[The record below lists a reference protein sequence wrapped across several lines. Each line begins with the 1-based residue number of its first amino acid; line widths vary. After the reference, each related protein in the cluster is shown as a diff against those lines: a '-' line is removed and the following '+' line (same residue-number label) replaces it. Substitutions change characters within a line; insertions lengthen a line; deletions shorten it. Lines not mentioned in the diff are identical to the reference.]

1 MLDVRALTSTKAVNV
16 TKVWKQPPWC
26 ARKTRPHA
34 FYLQQADRGCS
45 REQMW
50 RRSKKNLEGDWRHHS
65 CCPGLFFDAR
75 WGEKKKESER
85 KPGRRWQH
93 TSSGSWCRVCFH
105 WLLRDVDL
113 KSLMLKIV
121 HCYSVWIIQNLV
133 KITNNHADT
142 THLRTSQ
149 GSPQPI
155 IDLFLT
161 QCAAA
166 SPRTCPLLSAA
177 VNPVEALPPGS
188 LPGRSV

>member
-1 MLDVRALTSTKAVNV
+1 MMCPEDETTRVLFAASRSRVLTRTNV
-16 TKVWKQPPWC
+16 TPVKKEPGGRLASSQLLSWLVFWC
-26 ARKTRPHA
+26 ALR
-34 FYLQQADRGCS
+34 
-45 REQMW
+45 
-50 RRSKKNLEGDWRHHS
+50 
-65 CCPGLFFDAR
+65 
-75 WGEKKKESER
+75 GEKKKESER
-85 KPGRRWQH
+85 KPARRWQH
-93 TSSGSWCRVCFH
+93 ASSGSWCRVCFH

-113 KSLMLKIV
+113 KSLILKIV

-155 IDLFLT
+155 IDLFLA
-161 QCAAA
+161 QRAAA

>member
-1 MLDVRALTSTKAVNV
+1 MN
-16 TKVWKQPPWC
+16 
-26 ARKTRPHA
+26 
-34 FYLQQADRGCS
+34 
-45 REQMW
+45 
-50 RRSKKNLEGDWRHHS
+50 
-65 CCPGLFFDAR
+65 
-75 WGEKKKESER
+75 
-85 KPGRRWQH
+85 
-93 TSSGSWCRVCFH
+93 
-105 WLLRDVDL
+105 
-113 KSLMLKIV
+113 
-121 HCYSVWIIQNLV
+121 IQNLA

-155 IDLFLT
+155 IDLLLT